1 MINGGIDQQVQ
12 QKVDAYRSKPQMLQQ
27 RYAQNKELIDLL
39 ALQKLKSEKD
49 AVARDMQMQMQQNPQ
64 TIKDQLETEMV
75 QRTKQDMMSK
85 VGQVKGVLDKRQTD
99 QMKRAKQMGIATA
112 PTPNMAR
119 MAGGG
124 IVGFAG
130 PQGSQVQGEL
140 TEKELKVLGYSKA
153 DFEALPDNIKAQILQ
168 KISKQREYLSE
179 QVEDTPS
186 NIPLLSSRKT
196 LEAEMERR
204 KKVGDTFVPDA
215 RTDYSLEETIAPRDV
230 DDLLSQPQTQTQPQ
244 PQTRPPIPTEDET
257 DYLDDG
263 MAPAPVTEEPSG
275 IAAVPG
281 ITATKVDV
289 PTAQAN
295 RNLQAYKPDMSGDTA
310 GAGLEDL
317 FRGMTQTDTTK
328 AAEEEYKR
336 SLGKIGY
343 SDKEKALRQRRID
356 ELEAIRAKRMDPEA
370 LRGEE
375 LSSFLRGMAGRS
387 TTGMAL
393 AGGSAGAA
401 RARKA
406 AQQAET
412 GLLGDVMGVET
423 DLMKELAAQR
433 EKSYGFG
440 QEAMKQGRED
450 IRTGATGLGNLS
462 VQARSEAQAYA
473 DQLQKADIADLKAD
487 DRQRKME
494 LDAAMSNADREMEA
508 QIKTTEGVLAQ
519 ERNRIQAEA
528 NQIRSQTDA
537 QRVLSQ
543 VQKNIQDTVEAYR
556 ESYAERI
563 DKLRIMPPA
572 GMSEDQVETLIEN
585 LRQQEA
591 KVIQASVENMKQLE
605 AALTARAGG
614 VDMSQFGQLIQ

>member
-1 MINGGIDQQVQ
+1 MMNGGIDQQIQ
-12 QKVDAYRSKPQMLQQ
+12 QKVDAYRGNPQALQQ
-27 RYAQNKELIDLL
+27 RYAQNQQLIDLL

-49 AVARDMQMQMQQNPQ
+49 AAARDMQMKMQQQPQ
-64 TIKDQLETEMV
+64 TIKDQLEGEML
-75 QRTKQDMMSK
+75 QRTKDDMVKQTGDLLKQRQARSQQNIR
-85 VGQVKGVLDKRQTD
+85 QVSQAGLPQLPA
-99 QMKRAKQMGIATA
+99 QNLAK
-112 PTPNMAR
+112 

-124 IVGFAG
+124 IVGFSA
-130 PQGSQVQGEL
+130 
-140 TEKELKVLGYSKA
+140 
-153 DFEALPDNIKAQILQ
+153 
-168 KISKQREYLSE
+168 
-179 QVEDTPS
+179 
-186 NIPLLSSRKT
+186 
-196 LEAEMERR
+196 
-204 KKVGDTFVPDA
+204 GDTVVNPDTYVSENFGGSEA
-215 RTDYSLEETIAPRDV
+215 RARARFLELEEKGRGSVRKLSPAEAREFEILRGKFEQSPIRDALESGVSALAEGAQQLGTTLTTPRTT
-230 DDLLSQPQTQTQPQ
+230 LSQMGTDDEDPYADQPEID
-244 PQTRPPIPTEDET
+244 TRPPVPTEDET
-257 DYLDDG
+257 DYLDPQVP
-263 MAPAPVTEEPSG
+263 AQSATPAEPAPEQGG

-281 ITATKVDV
+281 ITATKVDA

-317 FRGMTQTDTTK
+317 LRGMTQADPTK
-328 AAEEEYKR
+328 AAEEEYER

-343 SDKEKALRQRRID
+343 SDEERALRQRRID
-356 ELEAIRAKRMDPEA
+356 ELDAIRARRMDPEA
-370 LRGEE
+370 RKREE
-375 LSSFLRGMAGRS
+375 MSAFLRGAANRSGIGSVFAG
-387 TTGMAL
+387 A
-393 AGGSAGAA
+393 SAGAA
-401 RARKA
+401 GARKA
-406 AQQAET
+406 QQLAET
-412 GLLGDVMGVET
+412 GLLGDVMSAET
-423 DLMKELAAQR
+423 DLMKELQGQR

-462 VQARSEAQAYA
+462 VQARREAQAYA
-473 DQLQKADIADLKAD
+473 DQLQKTDIANLEAD

-563 DKLRIMPPA
+563 DNLRMMPPS
-572 GMSEDQVETLIEN
+572 GMSEDQVEGLIAN

-591 KVIQASVENMKQLE
+591 QVIQASVENMRQLE

-614 VDMSQFGQLIQ
+614 VDMSQFGPIQ